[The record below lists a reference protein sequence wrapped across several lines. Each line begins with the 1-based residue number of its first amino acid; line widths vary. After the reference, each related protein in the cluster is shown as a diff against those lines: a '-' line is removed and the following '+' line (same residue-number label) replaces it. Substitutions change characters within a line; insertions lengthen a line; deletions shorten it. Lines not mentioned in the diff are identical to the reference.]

1 MSLSKSTGGRHIL
14 IESFGGHAQLDA
26 QALKSLLRRAARAG
40 GANVLS
46 CHMHGFGDDGGVTGV
61 ALLAESH
68 ITVHTWP
75 ERSYAAFDVFM
86 CGTCDAD
93 RAADVIAEAVPD
105 ARLSVR
111 ALDRPALEAA
121 LIGEPRVDGSQ
132 RHELEEAAGK

>member
-1 MSLSKSTGGRHIL
+1 LACHNMSLSKNAGGRHVL
-14 IESFGGHAQLDA
+14 IESFGDHARLDA
-26 QALKSLLRRAARAG
+26 PALKRLLRRAARAG

-46 CHMHGFGDDGGVTGV
+46 CHMHGFGDQGGVTGV

-93 RAADVIAEAVPD
+93 KAVDVIARAAPG
-105 ARLSVR
+105 ARLSIR
-111 ALDRPALEAA
+111 ALERPVLGTALTGTLPQAREVA
-121 LIGEPRVDGSQ
+121 L
-132 RHELEEAAGK
+132 K

>member
-1 MSLSKSTGGRHIL
+1 MSLSKHAGGRHIL
-14 IESFGGHAQLDA
+14 IESFGDHARLDA
-26 QALKSLLRRAARAG
+26 PALKRLLRRAARAG

-46 CHMHGFGDDGGVTGV
+46 CHMHGFGEKGGVTGV

-75 ERSYAAFDVFM
+75 ERSYAAFDIFM

-93 RAADVIAEAVPD
+93 KAADMIARAAPD

-111 ALDRPALEAA
+111 VLERPTPETAPT
-121 LIGEPRVDGSQ
+121 GEPAQGRGAVG
-132 RHELEEAAGK
+132 E

>member
-1 MSLSKSTGGRHIL
+1 MSLPKHPGGRHIL
-14 IESFGGHAQLDA
+14 IESFGDHARLDA
-26 QALKSLLRRAARAG
+26 EALKRLLRRAARVG

-46 CHMHGFGDDGGVTGV
+46 CHMHGFGTDGGVTGV

-93 RAADVIAEAVPD
+93 KAADVIARAVPE

-111 ALDRPALEAA
+111 ALDRPATETPALARRARSRQHEIAA
-121 LIGEPRVDGSQ
+121 SAR
-132 RHELEEAAGK
+132 

>member
-1 MSLSKSTGGRHIL
+1 MSLPKHAGGRHVL
-14 IESFGGHAQLDA
+14 IESFGGHARLDA
-26 QALKSLLRRAARAG
+26 EALKRLLRRAARAG

-46 CHMHGFGDDGGVTGV
+46 CHMHGFGTDGGVTGV

-93 RAADVIAEAVPD
+93 KAADVIARAAPE

-111 ALDRPALEAA
+111 ALDRPATETPVVARRMRSRNPDVEA
-121 LIGEPRVDGSQ
+121 S
-132 RHELEEAAGK
+132 AG